1 MEHEEKPSAQQPK
14 EIRYD
19 SSGKKVITSP
29 RDKETESAILAIND
43 KLDQLLGILSSTLPT
58 RLGAELR
65 EAVAG
70 SPETQRLIEVVS
82 KELPD
87 RIKKDSDQI
96 VFEKAEMLSMVISTS
111 IQHLNDA
118 FKSYQESILK
128 ALESQT
134 RAHEKTG
141 EELIKINS
149 LLAELHTAIAGGGM
163 KKTPAALVE
172 PPPEKP
178 APQPPLSAPTYPPPS
193 FGKPE
198 EPGEEKPAPPGPP
211 VTHEPKEEER
221 TDLPG
226 WLQAKRDDLD
236 SSSEPKT
243 PDSPNGV
250 S

>member
-1 MEHEEKPSAQQPK
+1 MQQEEKPTVQQPR
-14 EIRYD
+14 EVRYD
-19 SSGKKVITSP
+19 SSGKKIITSA
-29 RDKETESAILAIND
+29 RSRETESAILAIND

-58 RLGAELR
+58 RLGSELR

-134 RAHEKTG
+134 QAHEKTG
-141 EELIKINS
+141 EALIKINS
-149 LLAELHTAIAGGGM
+149 LLAELHAAIAGGSM
-163 KKTPAALVE
+163 KKTPAAPVE

-198 EPGEEKPAPPGPP
+198 EPGEEKPAPPEPP
-211 VTHEPKEEER
+211 VTPEPKEEER
-221 TDLPG
+221 SDLPG

-236 SSSEPKT
+236 SSSGPQT
-243 PDSPNGV
+243 PDSPSGV

>member
-1 MEHEEKPSAQQPK
+1 MQQEEKPRVQQPR
-14 EIRYD
+14 EVRYD
-19 SSGKKVITSP
+19 SSGKKIMTQTRS
-29 RDKETESAILAIND
+29 RETESAILAIND

-65 EAVAG
+65 EAVA
-70 SPETQRLIEVVS
+70 ETPQNQRLIEVVS

-118 FKSYQESILK
+118 LKSYQESILK
-128 ALESQT
+128 TLESQAQ
-134 RAHEKTG
+134 AHEKTG
-141 EELIKINS
+141 EALIKINS
-149 LLAELHTAIAGGGM
+149 LLAELHPAIAGG
-163 KKTPAALVE
+163 KPPSAPVE
-172 PPPEKP
+172 PAPEKP
-178 APQPPLSAPTYPPPS
+178 APQPPLSEPTYPPPS
-193 FGKPE
+193 LGKPE

-226 WLQAKRDDLD
+226 WLQAKRDDSD
-236 SSSEPKT
+236 SSSGPQT
-243 PDSPNGV
+243 PDSPSGI

>member
-1 MEHEEKPSAQQPK
+1 MQQEEKPTVQQPR
-14 EIRYD
+14 EVRYD
-19 SSGKKVITSP
+19 SSGKKIITSA
-29 RDKETESAILAIND
+29 RSRETESAILAIND

-58 RLGAELR
+58 RLGSELR

-96 VFEKAEMLSMVISTS
+96 VFEKAEMLSMVVSTS

-134 RAHEKTG
+134 QAHEKTG
-141 EELIKINS
+141 EALIKINS
-149 LLAELHTAIAGGGM
+149 LLAEFHAAIAGGSM
-163 KKTPAALVE
+163 KKTPAAPVE

-193 FGKPE
+193 FGKPQ
-198 EPGEEKPAPPGPP
+198 EPGEEKPAPPEPP
-211 VTHEPKEEER
+211 VTPEPKEEER
-221 TDLPG
+221 SDLPG

-236 SSSEPKT
+236 SSSGPQT
-243 PDSPNGV
+243 PDSPSGV

>member
-1 MEHEEKPSAQQPK
+1 MQQEEKPTVQQPR
-14 EIRYD
+14 EVRYD
-19 SSGKKVITSP
+19 SSGKKIITSA
-29 RDKETESAILAIND
+29 RSRETESAILAIND

-58 RLGAELR
+58 RLGSELR

-134 RAHEKTG
+134 QAHEKTG
-141 EELIKINS
+141 EALIKINS
-149 LLAELHTAIAGGGM
+149 LLAELHAAIAGGSM
-163 KKTPAALVE
+163 KKTPAAPVE

-198 EPGEEKPAPPGPP
+198 EPGEEKPAPPEPP
-211 VTHEPKEEER
+211 VTPEPKEEER
-221 TDLPG
+221 SDLPG
-226 WLQAKRDDLD
+226 WLQAKRDYLD
-236 SSSEPKT
+236 SSSGPQT
-243 PDSPNGV
+243 PDSPSGV